1 MVVINGKE
9 YPYEK
14 KSIEW
19 VLEELG
25 LDASMLIVEHNERIL
40 DKSQLF
46 IELKE
51 GDQLELITF
60 LGGG

>member
-1 MVVINGKE
+1 MIVINGKE

-14 KSIEW
+14 KSIQW
-19 VLEELG
+19 VLDELG
-25 LDASMLIVEHNERIL
+25 LEASMLIVEYNEMIME
-40 DKSQLF
+40 KSQLST
-46 IELKE
+46 ELEE

>member
-1 MVVINGKE
+1 MIVINGKE

-14 KSIEW
+14 KSIQW
-19 VLEELG
+19 VLDELG
-25 LDASMLIVEHNERIL
+25 LEASMLIVEYNEIIL
-40 DKSQLF
+40 EKSQLST
-46 IELKE
+46 ELEE

>member
-1 MVVINGKE
+1 MIVINGKE

-14 KSIEW
+14 KSIQW
-19 VLEELG
+19 VLGELG
-25 LDASMLIVEHNERIL
+25 LEASMLIVEYNEMIL
-40 DKSQLF
+40 EKSQLTT
-46 IELKE
+46 ELKE